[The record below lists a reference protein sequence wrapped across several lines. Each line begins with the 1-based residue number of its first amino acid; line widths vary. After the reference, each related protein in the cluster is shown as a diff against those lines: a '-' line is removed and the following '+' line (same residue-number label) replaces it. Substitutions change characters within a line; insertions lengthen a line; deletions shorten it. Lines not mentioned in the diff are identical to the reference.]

1 MDGTRAGLLASR
13 GEGGSGGDL
22 AAFRGGDFAAFGS
35 ATLDTLALT
44 RTPFT
49 LSVGVFSSGSAVV
62 GRAGEEQALALDL
75 FRPSPRSCEEDAL
88 TLRSR
93 GKELEVGVAAV
104 YARSRGP
111 VDGDAGFDPLG
122 RAVSLALTAGPADAD
137 PLATRELGGLKGD
150 GARVGAAVLTDGET
164 ETAPFATLRGCIVA
178 LLLTLAFGLT
188 RGGDREVAGC
198 LKGDVGRGSYPTLTV
213 T

>member
-1 MDGTRAGLLASR
+1 MLGISGGESVRLDMDGTRAGLLASR

-75 FRPSPRSCEEDAL
+75 FRPSPRSCEE
-88 TLRSR
+88 
-93 GKELEVGVAAV
+93 GVAAV

-111 VDGDAGFDPLG
+111 VDGDAGCDPLG